1 MPYCNLQT
9 IIRWNIHLIS
19 RLQLFW
25 HLIHLSFNQSV
36 RSHFSQSI
44 VTSYSV
50 QHELCSTCNALH
62 FGEALKIA
70 PSIRCNASIFA
81 FKYRHII
88 STYQTSTIIKCTDSW
103 QILIVTPNHSCN
115 KLIFYDLHWYEASP
129 NYRRQLG
136 TRSILLFFPLAI
148 SLSLSLSLFW
158 GGRKTIPPRSTRIGS
173 DTHPLKMNTH
183 WKIGIIAIYNARNN

>member
-44 VTSYSV
+44 VTSYSA

-62 FGEALKIA
+62 FGKALKIA

-103 QILIVTPNHSCN
+103 QILIVTPNHSWTHILWLA
-115 KLIFYDLHWYEASP
+115 LIWSIA
-129 NYRRQLG
+129 QLS
-136 TRSILLFFPLAI
+136 TSIRDSKYFAFLPSCYF
-148 SLSLSLSLFW
+148 SLSLSFPLL
-158 GGRKTIPPRSTRIGS
+158 GRTKNDSSSQYANRFRHAPAQNEY
-173 DTHPLKMNTH
+173 PLKNR
-183 WKIGIIAIYNARNN
+183 YNCYIQCKK